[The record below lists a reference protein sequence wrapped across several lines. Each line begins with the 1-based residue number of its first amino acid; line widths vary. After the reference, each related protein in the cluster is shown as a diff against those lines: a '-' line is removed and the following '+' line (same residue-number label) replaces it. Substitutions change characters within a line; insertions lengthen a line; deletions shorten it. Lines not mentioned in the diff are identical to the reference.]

1 MRRRFAVLIRM
12 GNSTLVT
19 TREGMLSRLSDVVSA
34 YRGLLRADERRLHE
48 AMLEYERQCWA
59 VAAKRAV

>member
-1 MRRRFAVLIRM
+1 M
-12 GNSTLVT
+12 GNGTLVS
-19 TREGMLSRLSDVVSA
+19 RPEMLLDRLTDVVGA

-59 VAAKRAV
+59 AAAKRAA

>member
-1 MRRRFAVLIRM
+1 
-12 GNSTLVT
+12 
-19 TREGMLSRLSDVVSA
+19 MLSRLSNVVSA

-59 VAAKRAV
+59 AAAKRVA